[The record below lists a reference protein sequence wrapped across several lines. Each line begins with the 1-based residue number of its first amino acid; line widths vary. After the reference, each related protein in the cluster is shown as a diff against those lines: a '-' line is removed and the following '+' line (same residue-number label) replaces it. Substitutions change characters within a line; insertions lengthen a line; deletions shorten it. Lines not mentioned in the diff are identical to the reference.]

1 MTSTS
6 AGRDRGALLH
16 DQGRHDLAE
25 REYREHLAAQPD
37 DGIGHALL
45 SLTLVEL
52 ERLPDADNESRT
64 AIALAP
70 DEPFAHYARARV
82 LLARR
87 RYEEAVLAASE
98 TTRLDPDHPRGFAIL
113 AAARLSQRRWSDALA
128 ATDAGLALEP
138 EHENL
143 LTIRG
148 LALRHMGRSA
158 ESQQAFEG
166 ALRRDPENSYAQA
179 SRGLGLLHDGR
190 MGEALEAYREALRLD
205 PSNEMARSGLVEA
218 LKARNPIYAAV
229 LRAMLFIGR
238 LSGRATFLLFFG
250 FFIIQRTLR
259 ELVRAEPSL
268 APIVFPLLGVYLFVV
283 WLTYAADPLFNLLLR
298 LDSFGR
304 HVLTD
309 EQRLESSIVGPL
321 VAVGLPAAL
330 VTVVTGS
337 EVAALLAI
345 LGLGLVVPIA
355 ATFAC
360 EEGWPRTVMTG
371 VTALILVV
379 AAIGLALAVTGD
391 DATAIGFGFITL
403 FLIAVS
409 SWVALPLSRVTVR
422 R

>member
-1 MTSTS
+1 VTETF
-6 AGRDRGALLH
+6 ARRERGALLH
-16 DQGRHDLAE
+16 DQGRHELAE

-52 ERLPDADNESRT
+52 ERLPDADSESRT

-82 LLARR
+82 MLARR
-87 RYEEAVLAASE
+87 HHDEAVAAASE
-98 TTRLDPDHPRGFAIL
+98 TIRLDPDHPRGFAIL
-113 AAARLSQRRWSDALA
+113 AAARLAQRRWSDAVA

-148 LALRHMGRSA
+148 LALRHLGRSA
-158 ESQQAFEG
+158 ESQASFEG
-166 ALRRDPENSYAQA
+166 ALRRDPENSYAHA

-190 MGEALEAYREALRLD
+190 MSEALDAYREALRLD
-205 PSNEMARSGLVEA
+205 PTNEMARSGLVEA
-218 LKARNPIYAAV
+218 LKARNVLYAAL
-229 LRAMLFIGR
+229 LRGMLFLGR
-238 LSGRATFLLFFG
+238 LSGRSTFLLFFG

-268 APIVFPLLGVYLFVV
+268 APIVFPLLGIYLFVV

-304 HVLTD
+304 HALTD
-309 EQRLESSIVGPL
+309 GQRLESSIVGPL
-321 VAVGLPAAL
+321 VAIGLPAAI
-330 VTVVTGS
+330 VTVLTGS
-337 EVAALLAI
+337 EVAALIAS
-345 LGLGLVVPIA
+345 LGLGLVVPVA
-355 ATFAC
+355 ATFGC
-360 EEGWPRTVMTG
+360 EDGWPRTVMTG
-371 VTALILVV
+371 VTALILIVG
-379 AAIGLALAVTGD
+379 AIGLAVALSGD
-391 DATAIGFGFITL
+391 EATAVGFGFITL

-409 SWVALPLSRVTVR
+409 SWIALPLTRVTVR